1 MLIAPGVLIATL
13 GRRLP
18 VELIVLT
25 LVVASVL
32 VGWLSPVEA
41 LAGFGNPAVIT
52 VVAMFVISAALERS
66 GALEPIE
73 RWLARFDDRGPA
85 VQIVLLALVVGPLS
99 AVISNTAVVAM
110 FIPLVERW
118 CQRLGTSPSLL
129 LMPLS
134 FLTVLAGVGTLVGT
148 STNLVA
154 SSLSNELGYGSFTLL
169 QFTPMALISYG
180 VGMLIL
186 AGLAPKL
193 LPFAA
198 PAPRAE
204 ALERDYGIRHYLSEL
219 VVTPLSPLIGRSI
232 DASLLQHT
240 FDVRVLA
247 LIRDGDRRSLPLG
260 DERLADG
267 DVLLVRASPER
278 LVALREA
285 KGLQLVPDVSIRL
298 RQAFGNDTAEPHGD
312 MPQRDEPQG
321 GQAQHQQTS
330 DSTELSILEAMVPA
344 GSRLIGQSLRDLRFA
359 QRFNAAVLAI
369 RRGEEVLRER
379 LGKETLQFG
388 DALLIQISP
397 AGLRGLELSSDLLL
411 AEPLPLPEDRQN
423 RLPWAVGLTFALLLL
438 TLWRS
443 DALAIWALLAVV
455 GLVGSG
461 VISAAEIY
469 AAVRWDVVV
478 LLGSLL
484 PLAKVCGN
492 LGVDQW
498 LVNQLAG
505 TLANW
510 PPYLLLFG
518 LYWLTALLTEVV
530 SNQAAVTL
538 MLPLGL
544 ALSQGISL
552 NPWAVMGVTTFAAS
566 HSFLT
571 PIGYQTNTMIYA
583 IGNYSLLDFLRLGIP
598 LTLSMSLLTP
608 ALALYFFV

>member
-1 MLIAPGVLIATL
+1 
-13 GRRLP
+13 
-18 VELIVLT
+18 
-25 LVVASVL
+25 
-32 VGWLSPVEA
+32 
-41 LAGFGNPAVIT
+41 
-52 VVAMFVISAALERS
+52 
-66 GALEPIE
+66 
-73 RWLARFDDRGPA
+73 
-85 VQIVLLALVVGPLS
+85 
-99 AVISNTAVVAM
+99 
-110 FIPLVERW
+110 
-118 CQRLGTSPSLL
+118 
-129 LMPLS
+129 
-134 FLTVLAGVGTLVGT
+134 
-148 STNLVA
+148 
-154 SSLSNELGYGSFTLL
+154 
-169 QFTPMALISYG
+169 
-180 VGMLIL
+180 
-186 AGLAPKL
+186 
-193 LPFAA
+193 
-198 PAPRAE
+198 
-204 ALERDYGIRHYLSEL
+204 
-219 VVTPLSPLIGRSI
+219 
-232 DASLLQHT
+232 
-240 FDVRVLA
+240 
-247 LIRDGDRRSLPLG
+247 
-260 DERLADG
+260 
-267 DVLLVRASPER
+267 
-278 LVALREA
+278 
-285 KGLQLVPDVSIRL
+285 
-298 RQAFGNDTAEPHGD
+298 
-312 MPQRDEPQG
+312 
-321 GQAQHQQTS
+321 
-330 DSTELSILEAMVPA
+330 MVPA

-397 AGLRGLELSSDLLL
+397 AGLRGLELSSELLL

-423 RLPWAVGLTFALLLL
+423 RLPWAVGLTLALLLL

-492 LGVDQW
+492 LGIDQW

-571 PIGYQTNTMIYA
+571 PIGYQTNTMVYA